1 MATYYLHFH
10 PLARIPGPKFWILSR
25 LPYIL
30 VLRKGRLAVRL
41 KELHDDYGS
50 VVRVAANEVSFIDE
64 KAWTDIYAYHQHYP
78 LPKNPY
84 WYRMRPNKAYGIMAS
99 PNADHG
105 RFRRTYAPAFTE
117 KAVREQEPLILRHIE
132 TLIDQ
137 LNVEASKKAPTNIVN
152 WFEYIAFDIVGDLSY
167 SHSFDCLREN
177 DNRYQITIVQGS
189 MKGFTFDASLRLL
202 GVEKVKQLYIPKISP
217 KKQEKYY
224 KTLNYWTQQ
233 RLAEGDRQQGN
244 DLMKYANLRTNKGL
258 TLPETENSIGDM
270 MIAGS
275 ETVASTLAAVFYHLT
290 RSPSTYQ
297 DLAKDLR
304 GKFNRQTEINIT
316 AVSDLPFLNAVINE
330 AMRLCPS
337 LPMVMPRIVPEPGAH
352 ICGYWF
358 PAGVGISPFLLNGC

>member
-1 MATYYLHFH
+1 MATYYLHLH
-10 PLARIPGPKFWILSR
+10 PLARIPGPNIWILSR

-41 KELHDDYGS
+41 KELHEAYGS

-64 KAWTDIYAYHQHYP
+64 KAWTDIYAYHQRYP

-84 WYRMRPNKAYGIMAS
+84 WYQMRPNKAYGIMAS

-117 KAVREQEPLILRHIE
+117 KAVREQEPLILRHVEI
-132 TLIDQ
+132 LIDQ
-137 LNVEASKKAPTNIVN
+137 LKLEALKEAPTNIVN

-167 SHSFDCLREN
+167 SHSFDCLKQN

-189 MKGFTFDASLRLL
+189 MKGFTLDASLRLL
-202 GVEKVKQLYIPKISP
+202 GVEKVKQLYFPLISA

-233 RLAEGDRQQGN
+233 RLAEGERQQGN

-290 RSPSTYQ
+290 RSPSAYQ
-297 DLAKDLR
+297 DLAKELR
-304 GKFNRQTEINIT
+304 GKFNRQTEITIS

-337 LPMVMPRIVPEPGAH
+337 LPMVMPRIVPEPGAQV
-352 ICGYWF
+352 CGYWL
-358 PAGVGISPFLLNGC
+358 PAGVGIPPLSLNGC